1 MSAGPLMTVA
11 ETIGQAPELIQLP
24 ALVAGQVTHRRP
36 GPVRHAFRHRI
47 YLWLIDLDSVPR
59 QPGYLRPFAHFSSED
74 HLGAPHLTIKA
85 NIENYLALNGVD
97 LGDRGRVLML
107 GSARVLGH
115 VFDPLTVFWCYDSS
129 GRLACI
135 IAEVHNTYGERHA
148 YLLHPDEA
156 GIAVTAKDFHVS
168 PFFDV
173 TGTYGLRFTLTP
185 GRVSTAVTLR
195 QRGCRRV
202 LGGLPGP
209 AAARHP
215 ADPGPAAHPPA
226 PDDPAGLGPDPGARH
241 LALAAW
247 PAHPLSPEPHP
258 SGRYLTMTISTSIGW
273 PALAKRPRAPMRAT
287 AARLIFERA
296 VAGIP
301 VRVTYPDGRVL
312 GSGSPASPEF
322 EVVRPAAFFARL
334 GRDAKIGFGEAY
346 TAGDWRAGPGT
357 DLADLLTP
365 FASRVT
371 TLIPAPLQRLRVL
384 VDRRVPAN
392 QENTLDGSRANIAA
406 HYDLSNDLFAAFLD
420 PTMSY
425 SCAWF
430 DDSSLT
436 AAANRLEEAQLRKI
450 DAILDLA
457 GVQAGTRMLE
467 IGSGWGS
474 LAIRAA
480 QRGARVTAI
489 TLSHEQM
496 RLARERV
503 AAAGLSG
510 LVEVRVQD
518 YREVD
523 GEYDAIVSVE
533 MIEAVGEAYWPAYFT
548 TLDRLLAPGGRI
560 GLQAITMAH
569 DRFLATRRS
578 FSWIQ
583 KHIFPGGIIPSLQA
597 VNETLAAHTTLR
609 VTRQRELRPHYAR
622 TLRLWRERFLDQ
634 WPHLHAQGFDETF
647 RRMWEF
653 YLAYSE
659 AGFRSGYLGVSQLQ
673 LTREPA

>member
-1 MSAGPLMTVA
+1 MTV
-11 ETIGQAPELIQLP
+11 T
-24 ALVAGQVTHRRP
+24 
-36 GPVRHAFRHRI
+36 
-47 YLWLIDLDSVPR
+47 
-59 QPGYLRPFAHFSSED
+59 SS
-74 HLGAPHLTIKA
+74 I
-85 NIENYLALNGVD
+85 
-97 LGDRGRVLML
+97 R
-107 GSARVLGH
+107 
-115 VFDPLTVFWCYDSS
+115 
-129 GRLACI
+129 
-135 IAEVHNTYGERHA
+135 
-148 YLLHPDEA
+148 
-156 GIAVTAKDFHVS
+156 
-168 PFFDV
+168 
-173 TGTYGLRFTLTP
+173 
-185 GRVSTAVTLR
+185 
-195 QRGCRRV
+195 
-202 LGGLPGP
+202 
-209 AAARHP
+209 
-215 ADPGPAAHPPA
+215 
-226 PDDPAGLGPDPGARH
+226 
-241 LALAAW
+241 W
-247 PAHPLSPEPHP
+247 PAYAS
-258 SGRYLTMTISTSIGW
+258 S
-273 PALAKRPRAPMRAT
+273 PRAPMRAT

-296 VAGIP
+296 VAKVPI
-301 VRVTYPDGRVL
+301 RVIYPDGRIL
-312 GSGSPASPEF
+312 GGGSPASPQF
-322 EVVRPAAFFARL
+322 EVVRPATFFARL

-346 TAGDWRAGPGT
+346 VAGDWRPGSGT

-365 FASRVT
+365 FASRLS
-371 TLIPAPLQRLRVL
+371 TLVPAPLRRLRIFAE
-384 VDRRVPAN
+384 RRVPPA

-430 DDSSLT
+430 DDSSPI
-436 AAANRLEEAQLRKI
+436 ASANRLEEAQLRKI

-480 QRGARVTAI
+480 QRGARVTTI
-489 TLSHEQM
+489 TLSREQM
-496 RLARERV
+496 RLACERV

-518 YREVD
+518 YREVH

-533 MIEAVGEAYWPAYFT
+533 MIEAVGEAYWPTYFT

-597 VNETLAAHTTLR
+597 VDDVLAAHTTLR
-609 VTRQRELRPHYAR
+609 VARQRELRPHYAR
-622 TLRLWRERFLDQ
+622 TLRLWREHFLDQ

-673 LTREPA
+673 MTREPA